1 MKLSMTA
8 RLLLVFAIVL
18 ATIAIAGGA
27 ISVAGSLA
35 DVWDRLRD
43 GPLPV
48 FLGLVGFVIGVAM
61 LAGWLVW
68 RLLLPQRR
76 RRSPAAPRVDEATL
90 ALRLEEAREQGLDI
104 SVAEKELRE
113 LARRRE
119 AGALYL
125 CFFGEVGAGKSSLIR
140 ALVPDAGARAG
151 VTGGTTK
158 DVTHYRWRTDGG
170 DEVILADVPGS
181 GLEPGDDEAGLAE
194 AVRAHVV
201 VYVSEADLTRR
212 QFDDLA
218 ALAAIGKPMI
228 LVLNKTDRYSDR
240 EADMIA
246 SRLGDRL
253 RQAGAG
259 DDALVVSAS
268 AIGQGDSG
276 AAALRQALQRL
287 IDSSPDALDALRD
300 RAVFHVVDER
310 LGLAEQQ
317 RRSAAAEDIVRGYT
331 RKAIIGAL
339 AAVSPGTDVLIQ
351 GYLGTAMVRELCK
364 LYDAPARDVEISR
377 LLDLSQSY
385 VGRTLPI
392 LLAVAGN
399 ALKAFPGVGTI
410 AGGVTHAVA
419 YGLIFDALGRG
430 LSMSLAEGGDLRPAA
445 AARLFRESLG
455 EDLKGRTLR
464 IAQMALEGEPGD
476 KGDRPS

>member
-1 MKLSMTA
+1 MGYAGPGGAGMKLSMTA

-18 ATIAIAGGA
+18 ATIAIAGSA

-48 FLGLVGFVIGVAM
+48 FLGLVAFVIGVAL

-68 RLLLPQRR
+68 RLLFPQRR
-76 RRSPAAPRVDEATL
+76 RRRPATPPVDEAT
-90 ALRLEEAREQGLDI
+90 
-104 SVAEKELRE
+104 
-113 LARRRE
+113 RRRE

-125 CFFGEVGAGKSSLIR
+125 CFFGEIGAGKSSLIR
-140 ALVPDAGARAG
+140 ALVPDADARAG
-151 VTGGTTK
+151 VTGGTTRG
-158 DVTHYRWRTDGG
+158 VTHYRWRTDGG
-170 DEVILADVPGS
+170 DDVILADVPGS

-228 LVLNKTDRYSDR
+228 LVLNKTDRYSDQ
-240 EADMIA
+240 EAGMIV

-253 RQAGAG
+253 REAGADG
-259 DDALVVSAS
+259 DALVVSAA

-276 AAALRQALQRL
+276 TAELRQALQRL
-287 IDSSPDALDALRD
+287 IDSSPDALDTLRD

-377 LLDLSQSY
+377 LLDLSQSH
-385 VGRTLPI
+385 VGLTLPI

-455 EDLKGRTLR
+455 EELKGRTLR
-464 IAQMALEGEPGD
+464 IAQMALEGEQGD

>member
-1 MKLSMTA
+1 MKFSRTV

-48 FLGLVGFVIGVAM
+48 FVGLIAFVLGVAT

-68 RLLLPQRR
+68 RLLFPQGRR
-76 RRSPAAPRVDEATL
+76 DRKTAPPIDETTL
-90 ALRLEEAREQGLDI
+90 ALRVEEAREQGLDI
-104 SVAEKELRE
+104 SAAETELRE

-119 AGALYL
+119 AGGLYL
-125 CFFGEVGAGKSSLIR
+125 CVFGEIGAGKSSLIR
-140 ALVPDAGARAG
+140 ALVPDADARAG

-158 DVTHYRWRTDGG
+158 GITHYRWQTDGG

-181 GLEPGDDEAGLAE
+181 GLEPGDDEAGLGE
-194 AVRAHVV
+194 AIRAHVV

-218 ALAAIGKPMI
+218 ALAALEKPMI
-228 LVLNKTDRYSDR
+228 LVLNKTDRYSDQ
-240 EADMIA
+240 EANMIL
-246 SRLGDRL
+246 SRFEERL
-253 RQAGAG
+253 REVGA
-259 DDALVVSAS
+259 DRDALVVSAS
-268 AIGQGDSG
+268 AIGEGESATAQ
-276 AAALRQALQRL
+276 LRQALQRL
-287 IDSSPDALDALRD
+287 IDSSPEALDVLRD

-310 LGLAEQQ
+310 LGLAERQ
-317 RRSAAAEDIVRGYT
+317 RRAARAGDIVRGYT

-351 GYLGTAMVRELCK
+351 GYLGTAMVRELCQ
-364 LYDAPARDVEISR
+364 LYEVPARDVEISR

-430 LSMSLAEGGDLRPAA
+430 LSMSLAEGGELRPAA
-445 AARLFRESLG
+445 AAQLFRESLG
-455 EDLKGRTLR
+455 EDLKERTFR
-464 IAQMALEGEPGD
+464 IAQMALEGERGD
-476 KGDRPS
+476 KGDRAS